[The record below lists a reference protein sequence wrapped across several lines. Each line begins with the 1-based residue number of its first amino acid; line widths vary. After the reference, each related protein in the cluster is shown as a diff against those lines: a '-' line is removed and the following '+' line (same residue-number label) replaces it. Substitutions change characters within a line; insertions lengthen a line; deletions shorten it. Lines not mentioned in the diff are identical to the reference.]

1 MLAALGRTVYRRRL
15 PVIAG
20 WAVVALAGAVFG
32 GSVYDRTQSIA
43 PCPPEPR
50 PPSRR
55 TAWTR
60 SLRRVNGWWP

>member
-32 GSVYDRTQSIA
+32 GSVYDRTQSIDPVPA
-43 PCPPEPR
+43 GTPAAGR
-50 PPSRR
+50 P
-55 TAWTR
+55 
-60 SLRRVNGWWP
+60 